1 MSEAPIPRQDQQLTR
16 ELGHRIAE
24 RKTEFFWIGVALAV
38 VGALAI
44 FFPVVATL
52 TVEIMIG
59 WLLLLVGIVTAFSAF
74 RLEGTGAFFGTVLV
88 GLLELGI
95 GLYLLT
101 HPAAG
106 IVTLT
111 VLLAA
116 LFLVEGAVQLS
127 FAFEMRERQ
136 SWLWMLLSGMISIA
150 VGLIIAAG
158 LPAISL
164 FALGLVVGINFLST
178 GIAFIVMSR
187 SVSELATR
195 QPPPTGSS
203 RSGS

>member
-1 MSEAPIPRQDQQLTR
+1 MSDATTPSRDQPLTEALARRL
-16 ELGHRIAE
+16 AE
-24 RKTEFFWIGVALAV
+24 RKTEFFWIGVAMAV
-38 VGALAI
+38 IGALAI
-44 FFPVVATL
+44 FFPVIATL

-59 WLLLLVGIVTAFSAF
+59 WLLLLVGIVTVFSAF

-95 GLYLLT
+95 GLYLLMN
-101 HPAAG
+101 PAAG

-111 VLLAA
+111 ILLAA

-127 FAFEMRERQ
+127 FAFEMRAQQ
-136 SWLWMLLSGMISIA
+136 SWIWMLFSGLVSIA

-158 LPAISL
+158 LPGISL

-178 GIAFIVMSR
+178 GIAFILLSQ
-187 SVSELATR
+187 SLPEAKA
-195 QPPPTGSS
+195 Q
-203 RSGS
+203 